1 MQEADFKKRICGIS
15 YDGGG
20 SVAVYVDL
28 NGRRERV
35 CAPFEPFVWTA
46 SRAARTPFES
56 GREQLKGPDFA
67 VLDAVVK
74 FPDDAAA
81 NAFLKARD
89 KSLPLEKLGC
99 AENLFLARNS
109 LRLFEYV
116 AVGEIRFAD
125 LSVSV

>member
-56 GREQLKGPDFA
+56 GREQLKIFC
-67 VLDAVVK
+67 
-74 FPDDAAA
+74 AA
-81 NAFLKARD
+81 R
-89 KSLPLEKLGC
+89 
-99 AENLFLARNS
+99 
-109 LRLFEYV
+109 
-116 AVGEIRFAD
+116 
-125 LSVSV
+125 